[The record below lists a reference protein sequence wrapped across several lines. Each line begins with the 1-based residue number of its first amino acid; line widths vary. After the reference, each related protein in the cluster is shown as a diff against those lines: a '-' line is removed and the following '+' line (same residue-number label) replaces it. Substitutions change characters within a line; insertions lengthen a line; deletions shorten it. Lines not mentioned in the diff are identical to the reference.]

1 MEMRDQQ
8 SLEPR
13 LFLAQSQD
21 TMIGWAKGFLSGE
34 AERLA
39 RTWIWPGE
47 GQFER
52 SVQVKV

>member
-39 RTWIWPGE
+39 RTWICPGE

-52 SVQVKV
+52 TVQVKV